1 MMNNSHAREDY
12 PMEASASP
20 IPMGAHPHHASLHR
34 SHSPMAVNPADS
46 NSRPNS
52 TPATPQST
60 SSTPHLPPSVSLVP
74 PSSLGSS
81 NGGREPPYS
90 SLADSVPNSNHHPHA
105 LHHQSPLHAHHL
117 HHTDIKS
124 ESDDTIEEL
133 LLKWDD
139 HHRSFFEG
147 AEDLCHNEHLVD
159 VTLSCGEHSFPAHKL
174 VLSVCSP
181 YFRSLFLRNPCKHP
195 IVVLKDVSY
204 RYMKLLLMYMY
215 RGEVSCP
222 QEDLQG
228 LLRTARSLQIRG
240 LVELE
245 RRREAEGLTSVDGSP
260 IKRAPSDIHDGASTT
275 SCDVES
281 REGNDFNIDDV
292 RSRLHGQLEIQPI
305 SQPSSSSYSHGTRE
319 REGNGLGPAHSSSW
333 LDSARHSD
341 NLTSKIAAAA
351 SSSNEMVPA
360 DHGPG
365 DLRIKDLD
373 RLSYN
378 GNGNNGTDLSTHHRR
393 SPMNPPPRNRSRPN
407 STAAAAA
414 AAASNAALLAA
425 AQAAGMPSSALD
437 PSDPMSSMNALL
449 AAAQAH
455 GTSGLPASTLASLLP
470 SSSTNVSSP
479 SSSSVA
485 ASSAPPVSVSTALS
499 TGRSTGTNGQSNPT
513 NSASGGASGGV
524 DISQAA
530 AVANLQLYYY
540 MQKVASAGM
549 GNPKERKECPIC
561 GKTLYDRS
569 TWNRHMRIHTG
580 EKPYPCRF
588 CGRRFRTN
596 YNKIGHEKKCPDRH
610 ARALLN
616 QQQNTTNG
624 PAQQEN
630 AIYR

>member
-1 MMNNSHAREDY
+1 MNTSMNTSVNTSMNTHHERY
-12 PMEASASP
+12 PMMEALARRSRSP
-20 IPMGAHPHHASLHR
+20 PALHAHRSLH
-34 SHSPMAVNPADS
+34 SPLAVNPAES
-46 NSRPNS
+46 HSRPNS

-60 SSTPHLPPSVSLVP
+60 SSTTPHLPHLPPSVSLVP
-74 PSSLGSS
+74 PPLGS
-81 NGGREPPYS
+81 GGADGGSTRESPYAS
-90 SLADSVPNSNHHPHA
+90 DSVPN
-105 LHHQSPLHAHHL
+105 HHL
-117 HHTDIKS
+117 QHPEIKS

-139 HHRSFFEG
+139 HHRSFFES
-147 AEDLCHNEHLVD
+147 AEDLAHNEHLVD

-181 YFRSLFLRNPCKHP
+181 YFRNLFLRNPCKHP
-195 IVVLKDVSY
+195 IVVLKDVNF
-204 RYMKLLLMYMY
+204 RFMKLLLMYMY

-222 QEDLQG
+222 QEDLPG
-228 LLRTARSLQIRG
+228 LLKTARSLQIRG

-245 RRREAEGLTSVDGSP
+245 RRREAEGLAHSLDGSP

-281 REGNDFNIDDV
+281 REDASDFNLDDV

-305 SQPSSSSYSHGTRE
+305 SQPSSSSYTTGITG
-319 REGNGLGPAHSSSW
+319 GNGLTPAHSSGSSW
-333 LDSARHSD
+333 LDSARHTE

-351 SSSNEMVPA
+351 SSSNELVPP

-365 DLRIKDLD
+365 DLRLKDLD
-373 RLSYN
+373 RLAYN
-378 GNGNNGTDLSTHHRR
+378 NGGGHHGTDLSTHHRR

-407 STAAAAA
+407 TTAAAAIA
-414 AAASNAALLAA
+414 NNAAILAA
-425 AQAAGMPSSALD
+425 AQAAGMPASSLD

-455 GTSGLPASTLASLLP
+455 GSSGLPASTLASLLP
-470 SSSTNVSSP
+470 SSSSNASSP
-479 SSSSVA
+479 SSSSAAATSTPPVS
-485 ASSAPPVSVSTALS
+485 ASSALS
-499 TGRSTGTNGQSNPT
+499 TSRSGGSNGQSANPG
-513 NSASGGASGGV
+513 NGSPAGAGV

-610 ARALLN
+610 ARSLLN
-616 QQQNTTNG
+616 QQQATTNG
-624 PAQQEN
+624 PTQQEN
-630 AIYR
+630 AVYR